1 MNRQSWPTVTIDDGT
16 QTRRQFRKSPE
27 STAIGIRGLERDVSL
42 GLAVEI
48 EQPWH
53 RARGIE
59 VGE

>member
-1 MNRQSWPTVTIDDGT
+1 MKDWPTVTIDDGV
-16 QTRRQFRKSPE
+16 QLRRQFHQSPE
-27 STAIGIRGLERDVSL
+27 SSATGVRGLERDVRE

-59 VGE
+59 VSE